1 MGIWKLQILDGSTSV
16 GTMKVNEIN
25 DPNDGTSDSESFGG
39 VYWKKIATTSINSQ
53 QLQVILQNNTSEA
66 SHPYVIP
73 DGIRIKRIAHG
84 LA

>member
-1 MGIWKLQILDGSTSV
+1 
-16 GTMKVNEIN
+16 MKVNEIN

-66 SHPYVIP
+66 SHPYVVA